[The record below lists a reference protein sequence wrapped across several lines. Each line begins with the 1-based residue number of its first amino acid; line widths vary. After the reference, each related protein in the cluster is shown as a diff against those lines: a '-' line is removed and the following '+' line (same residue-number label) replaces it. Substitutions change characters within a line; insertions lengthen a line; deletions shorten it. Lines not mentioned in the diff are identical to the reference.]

1 MLSHSGSQ
9 QPASNRSTALS
20 TMNPSGPADRT
31 NPNLGSSA
39 PKAAAVTLSLQSS
52 DGLLCNELIPS
63 ARLSR
68 TPARNHFWM
77 SRRMRLSPIRC
88 SRKRTARPFLGGE
101 ERPDIGVQYEMAGVG
116 TWEHEI
122 EHEDVIIGWSDVR
135 VTYDRIGR

>member
-39 PKAAAVTLSLQSS
+39 PEAAAVTLSLQSS

-88 SRKRTARPFLGGE
+88 SRKRTAHSWEVKNDRISASSMKWPAW
-101 ERPDIGVQYEMAGVG
+101 R

-122 EHEDVIIGWSDVR
+122 EHEDVIIGGSDVR